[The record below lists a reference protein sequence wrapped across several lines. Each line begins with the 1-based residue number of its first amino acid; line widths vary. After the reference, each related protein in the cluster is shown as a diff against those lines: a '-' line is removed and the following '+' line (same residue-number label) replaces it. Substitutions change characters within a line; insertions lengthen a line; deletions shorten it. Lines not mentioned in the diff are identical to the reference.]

1 MKLVSLIVALVFC
14 CFLGAVELPGVYQTQ
29 EFLYMKS
36 SFVEFFEHNGKF
48 YAYGISDVDGSKAKK
63 DKLNPNPKLRN
74 RSDKGVVFLSDLI
87 KVGERSYKGGKAY
100 NFYDGKTYH
109 VRVTQNSNGDLEF
122 TSSYDKW
129 GYVGK
134 TFTWKRLS
142 DEEIKNLKL
151 KRFNLDEVLKTL
163 KGSPI

>member
-29 EFLYMKS
+29 PFLSIKS
-36 SFVEFFEHNGKF
+36 SFVEFFEHDGKF
-48 YAYGISDVDGSKAKK
+48 YAYGISNADGSSAKK
-63 DKLNPNPKLRN
+63 DEHNPNPKLRN

-122 TSSYDKW
+122 TPSYDKW

-151 KRFNLDEVLKTL
+151 KRCNLNKVLKTL
-163 KGSPI
+163 QNSPS